1 MYNSLSFSFQ
11 STNLTSHII
20 LCLESAVQVYS
31 ISTSHAVRGLRSC
44 DNTRISGCVLSP
56 IDDEIA
62 YVSTSGGAIAEWN
75 WTTGDTQRTMQL
87 EGSYLLSLK
96 VVQCPHTN
104 GNEEEDTKDVTIFAL
119 VMRNGKREISINSF
133 DKPGDQ
139 PQNNGPKHHSVIL
152 ETSTQINDFRL
163 AAGGSVIIA
172 IAGSSL
178 IIGHRARGPEREP
191 EYTWREVQLPF
202 TTTSFDI
209 REPDRESSTKK
220 GNKKPVVD
228 LAVGQNEGAI
238 IVYSDVLNT
247 LKGLENRRIAEPGAS
262 SLKLHWH
269 RGPVKTVRWSKDGI
283 FPSRHVTLKCLC
295 IIELTTAQ
303 EIISYLV
310 ASKPSW
316 SSGSLILGENNS
328 CPISL
333 PRYATSLSPLRA
345 AAMPLSFRITLP
357 WS

>member
-1 MYNSLSFSFQ
+1 MS
-11 STNLTSHII
+11 SHII
-20 LCLESAVQVYS
+20 LSLESAIQVYS
-31 ISTSHAVRGLRSC
+31 TSTSHAVRGLRSC

-75 WTTGDTQRTMQL
+75 WTTGETQRTMQL
-87 EGSYLLSLK
+87 EGSYLLSIK
-96 VVQCPHTN
+96 VEQGPQKD
-104 GNEEEDTKDVTIFAL
+104 GNEEEDVKDVAVFAL
-119 VMRNGKREISINSF
+119 VMRDGKREISINSF
-133 DKPGDQ
+133 DKSGDQ
-139 PQNNGPKHHSVIL
+139 PQNDGPKHHSVIL

-178 IIGHRARGPEREP
+178 IIGHQAKGSEREP

-228 LAVGQNEGAI
+228 LVVGQNEGAI
-238 IVYSDVLNT
+238 IMYSDVLNT
-247 LKGLENRRIAEPGAS
+247 LKGLENRRMAEPGAS
-262 SLKLHWH
+262 SLKFHWH

-283 FPSRHVTLKCLC
+283 SPPCHVTLKCLC
-295 IIELTTAQ
+295 IIVLTTAQ
-303 EIISYLV
+303 EIISSLV

-316 SSGSLILGENNS
+316 SSGSLILGGSNS
-328 CPISL
+328 CPTSLLRYAISL
-333 PRYATSLSPLRA
+333 SLLRA
-345 AAMPLSFRITLP
+345 VVMPLSFRITLP